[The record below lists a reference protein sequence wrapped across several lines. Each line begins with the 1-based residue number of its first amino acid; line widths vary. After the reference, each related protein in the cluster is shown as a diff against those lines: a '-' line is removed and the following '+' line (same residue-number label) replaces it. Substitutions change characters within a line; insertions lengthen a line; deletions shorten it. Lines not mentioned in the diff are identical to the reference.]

1 VASAREYLGVYRA
14 LAGAYVRSRL
24 EYRASFLARAAGV
37 ALTDLSFLA
46 LTALAVYR
54 FSEIDG
60 WRFTQLALLYGLSQ
74 LAGALA
80 RCFSWQLDHFD
91 EYIASGEF
99 DLFLTRPLPPLFHLL
114 AVRFDVM
121 QIGRVLVGAVTVA
134 LATSAAGVP
143 ATPGSVA
150 LILAAVLG
158 GALILFSLT
167 LAVATLSFWYTRT
180 GKLQDVVQNASR
192 AFAEYP
198 LSIYPRGVR
207 ALLTWVLPVGLATYY
222 PSLWLLGRAEGAL
235 ESALAF
241 AALPA
246 GGLFLAA
253 ALGFW
258 RLGLKRYQSTGS

>member
-1 VASAREYLGVYRA
+1 VRGYLGVYRA

-24 EYRASFLARAAGV
+24 EYRASFLARAAALG
-37 ALTDLSFLA
+37 LTDLSFLA
-46 LTALAVYR
+46 LTALALYR

-60 WRFTQLALLYGLSQ
+60 WRWAHLALLYGLSQ
-74 LAGALA
+74 LAGSVA

-121 QIGRVLVGAVTVA
+121 QLGRVVVGAATVGM
-134 LATSAAGVP
+134 ATAAAGVP
-143 ATPGSVA
+143 ATPLSAA
-150 LILAAVLG
+150 LILAATLG

-167 LAVATLSFWYTRT
+167 LAVAALSFWFTRT

-207 ALLTWVLPVGLATYY
+207 AILTWVLPVGLATYY
-222 PSLWLLGRAEGAL
+222 PSLKLLGRAEGVL
-235 ESALAF
+235 DEALAF

-246 GGLFLAA
+246 GVLLLAA
-253 ALGFW
+253 ALRFW
-258 RLGLKRYQSTGS
+258 RLGLRRYQSTGS